1 MRCFRSWHRRQ
12 VIHLVPRGWAG
23 LAAPA
28 ACYLTAM
35 LAVNLTWEI
44 AQLPLYTPWGTGL
57 APFPP
62 MAFVATSSDAGS
74 AAARATIRALRS

>member
-57 APFPP
+57 APFPQWP
-62 MAFVATSSDAGS
+62 LLPPLAMLAVRPPVRPF
-74 AAARATIRALRS
+74 AR